1 MVYLA
6 FNETWRL
13 RRQYGEL
20 YYRQFWG
27 QMIHRLGL
35 SHALG
40 SQKRFVVRTDRRHY
54 QADDQVLLTVEA
66 YDDNF
71 QPLSEEVLQTRG
83 LERSLQA
90 ELVLPKGAAS
100 DGDNAQALRV
110 SQLREGV
117 FEARF
122 PVYAGGEHRIR
133 INDPI
138 TSQPVEITFEVT
150 NVTVERQR
158 AVRNVALQEGIA
170 AETGGNAYDLT
181 TVGKLADRIDL
192 SPKTE
197 TTIEVISLWNTWLCF
212 GCVVGLLLG
221 EWLLR
226 KWVNLP

>member
-1 MVYLA
+1 M
-6 FNETWRL
+6 
-13 RRQYGEL
+13 
-20 YYRQFWG
+20 
-27 QMIHRLGL
+27 
-35 SHALG
+35 
-40 SQKRFVVRTDRRHY
+40 
-54 QADDQVLLTVEA
+54 
-66 YDDNF
+66 
-71 QPLSEEVLQTRG
+71 
-83 LERSLQA
+83 
-90 ELVLPKGAAS
+90 
-100 DGDNAQALRV
+100 
-110 SQLREGV
+110 

-133 INDPI
+133 VNDPI
-138 TSQPVEITFEVT
+138 TSQPVEITFQVT